1 MKHCENA
8 ARGRR
13 RGFTVAE
20 VVIAMLLMSFLVVLA
35 VSLINL
41 ASVGVVGTEIQTTI
55 VREDSAFAAKLN
67 EALRESTVSFTIPK
81 ESFNDTSKLTANWNY
96 LGLMDDV
103 HIPKS
108 CSRTGS
114 EIDSAQALVYIE
126 YAGKTAPS
134 SVPKDCNL
142 LSNSDGYFYQKIL
155 GHAFT
160 DVNGIN
166 HAYSLVFK
174 PTDPTNTA
182 AQTIKYDFSS
192 EVTYASGVPVGTGK
206 DVEID
211 TMLNCLNAIQ
221 VVYKGSDS
229 NPSVALAF
237 RSDFMP
243 TWASSQTV
251 KTPTKTTVVMIL
263 DTSISMWD
271 NKISGRRRLDVLKE
285 RTVELIRELSK
296 EKMVNIIVVPFA
308 HYAGDRNSLGKYT
321 YKAEDDMNVLIGKI
335 NRLKA
340 AGSTNLGDGMRVAY
354 HELGKMKKEDIG
366 SVVLVMMTDG
376 GMNMYTY
383 DTKTKAK
390 DFYFGSGFCKK
401 KKTKND
407 KFTYSDILKPG
418 NRTRARE
425 YARDMGKK
433 WTSGFTLSKTY
444 LISLDN
450 GMTQEDKDVLT
461 GVFKEEVIDIKSLA
475 EFKKVFEQIG
485 TDIAEV
491 MWAFE
496 GPKL

>member
-20 VVIAMLLMSFLVVLA
+20 VAIAMLLMSFLVVLA
-35 VSLINL
+35 ASLINL

-126 YAGKTAPS
+126 YAGETAPS

-263 DTSISMWD
+263 DTSSSMWN
-271 NKISGRRRLDVLKE
+271 NKISGRRRIDVLKE

-308 HYAGDRNSLGKYT
+308 HTAGYKNSWGKYT
-321 YKAEDDMNVLIGKI
+321 YKAEDDMNVLIGRI
-335 NRLKA
+335 NRLKTG
-340 AGSTNLGDGMRVAY
+340 GSTNLGDGMRYAY

-376 GMNMYTY
+376 AMNMCSYT
-383 DTKTKAK
+383 KEKGGG
-390 DFYFGSGFCKK
+390 FYFGEKFYYSN
-401 KKTKND
+401 ND
-407 KFTYSDILKPG
+407 FRRSRIYPQGERKPA
-418 NRTRARE
+418 RDYARE
-425 YARDMGKK
+425 MGKK

-450 GMTQEDKDVLT
+450 GMTQEDREVLT

>member
-263 DTSISMWD
+263 DTSSSMK
-271 NKISGRRRLDVLKE
+271 NTISGRKRIDVLKE

-296 EKMVNIIVVPFA
+296 EKMVNIIVVPFG
-308 HYAGDRNSLGKYT
+308 HYAGHKNSLGKYT
-321 YKAEDDMNVLIGKI
+321 YKAEDNMNVLIGKI
-335 NRLKA
+335 NRLKEG
-340 AGSTNLGDGMRVAY
+340 GSTNLGDGMRFAY
-354 HELGKMKKEDIG
+354 YELKNLKATGADIG

-376 GMNMYTY
+376 GMNMCSYV
-383 DTKTKAK
+383 KNGKG
-390 DFYFGSGFCKK
+390 FYEGAGIYNGRNFR
-401 KKTKND
+401 
-407 KFTYSDILKPG
+407 YSMIYPQGKQKP
-418 NRTRARE
+418 
-425 YARDMGKK
+425 ARDYAKKMGEK

-450 GMTQEDKDVLT
+450 GMTQADKDVLT

>member
-108 CSRTGS
+108 CSRTGA

-263 DTSISMWD
+263 DTSSSM
-271 NKISGRRRLDVLKE
+271 KYEISGRPRLDVLKE

-296 EKMVNIIVVPFA
+296 EKMVNIIVVPFG
-308 HYAGDRNSLGKYT
+308 HSAGFGNSWGKYT

-335 NRLKA
+335 NRLKV
-340 AGSTNLGDGMRVAY
+340 AGSTNLGDGMRFAY
-354 HELGKMKKEDIG
+354 YELKKLKGTGADIG

-376 GMNMYTY
+376 GMNMYSY
-383 DTKTKAK
+383 NTKKNGGGY
-390 DFYFGSGFCKK
+390 YFGSEFYNERNKK
-401 KKTKND
+401 
-407 KFTYSDILKPG
+407 FLVSGILKPG
-418 NRTRARE
+418 KRERARE
-425 YARDMGKK
+425 YAKMMGEK
-433 WTSGFTLSKTY
+433 WTSDFTLSKTY
-444 LISLDN
+444 LISLDD
-450 GMTQEDKDVLT
+450 GMTREDREVLT

>member
-263 DTSISMWD
+263 DTSSSM
-271 NKISGRRRLDVLKE
+271 KYEISGRPRLDVLKE

-296 EKMVNIIVVPFA
+296 EKMVNIIVVPFG
-308 HYAGDRNSLGKYT
+308 HGAGFGNSWGKYT

-335 NRLKA
+335 NKLKW

-354 HELGKMKKEDIG
+354 HELEKLKRTGADIG

-383 DTKTKAK
+383 DKETKR
-390 DFYFGSGFCKK
+390 FYFGDGIYNKNKKNAKFDVSG
-401 KKTKND
+401 
-407 KFTYSDILKPG
+407 ILKPG
-418 NRTRARE
+418 NRRRARD
-425 YARDMGKK
+425 YAREMGEK

-450 GMTQEDKDVLT
+450 GMTQADKDVLT

>member
-126 YAGKTAPS
+126 YAGKTAPG

-263 DTSISMWD
+263 DTSSSMK
-271 NKISGRRRLDVLKE
+271 NTISGRKRIDVLKE

-296 EKMVNIIVVPFA
+296 EKMVNIIVVPFG
-308 HYAGDRNSLGKYT
+308 HYAGHKNSLGKYT
-321 YKAEDDMNVLIGKI
+321 YKAEDNMNVLIGKI
-335 NRLKA
+335 NRLKEG
-340 AGSTNLGDGMRVAY
+340 GSTNLGDGMRYAY
-354 HELGKMKKEDIG
+354 YELKNLKGTGADIG

-383 DTKTKAK
+383 DTQTRG
-390 DFYFGSGFCKK
+390 FYFGGGICKEKK
-401 KKTKND
+401 KKSD
-407 KFTYSDILKPG
+407 KFTYSGILKPG
-418 NRTRARE
+418 NRTRAQD
-425 YARDMGKK
+425 YARDMGEK
-433 WTSGFTLSKTY
+433 WASDFTLSKTY

-450 GMTQEDKDVLT
+450 GMTQADKDVLT

>member
-81 ESFNDTSKLTANWNY
+81 KSFNDTSKLTANWNY

-263 DTSISMWD
+263 DTSSSMK
-271 NKISGRRRLDVLKE
+271 NTISGRKRIDVLKE

-296 EKMVNIIVVPFA
+296 EKMVNIIVVPFG
-308 HYAGDRNSLGKYT
+308 HYAGHKNSLGKYT
-321 YKAEDDMNVLIGKI
+321 YKAEDNMNVLIGKI
-335 NRLKA
+335 NRLKEG
-340 AGSTNLGDGMRVAY
+340 GSTNLGDGMRFAY

-383 DTKTKAK
+383 DTGTNR
-390 DFYFGSGFCKK
+390 FYFGGGICKEKK
-401 KKTKND
+401 KKND
-407 KFTYSDILKPG
+407 KFTYSDILKLG
-418 NRTRARE
+418 NRKRARD

-433 WTSGFTLSKTY
+433 WTSDFTLSKTY

-450 GMTQEDKDVLT
+450 GMTQADKDVLT

>member
-263 DTSISMWD
+263 DTSSSMSE
-271 NKISGRRRLDVLKE
+271 NQISGRERIDVLKE

-308 HYAGDRNSLGKYT
+308 HSAGHNNSWGKYT
-321 YKAEDDMNVLIGKI
+321 YKAEDDMNVLISRI
-335 NRLKA
+335 NRLKTG
-340 AGSTNLGDGMRVAY
+340 GSTNLGDGMRYAY

-376 GMNMYTY
+376 GMNMCSYT
-383 DTKTKAK
+383 KKVGGG
-390 DFYFGSGFCKK
+390 FYFGNLFYRSRDDFRLSRIYPQGER
-401 KKTKND
+401 
-407 KFTYSDILKPG
+407 KP
-418 NRTRARE
+418 
-425 YARDMGKK
+425 ARDYAKKMGEK

>member
-263 DTSISMWD
+263 DTSSSM
-271 NKISGRRRLDVLKE
+271 KYEISGRPRLDVLKE

-296 EKMVNIIVVPFA
+296 EKMVNIIVVPFG
-308 HYAGDRNSLGKYT
+308 HNAGYKNSLGKYT
-321 YKAEDDMNVLIGKI
+321 YKAEDNMNVLIGKI
-335 NRLKA
+335 NKLKW
-340 AGSTNLGDGMRVAY
+340 AGSTNLGDGMRYAY
-354 HELGKMKKEDIG
+354 YELTKLKGTGADIG

-376 GMNMYTY
+376 GMNMCSYYNEDDGGGFY
-383 DTKTKAK
+383 D
-390 DFYFGSGFCKK
+390 GSEMYNERR
-401 KKTKND
+401 KN
-407 KFTYSDILKPG
+407 FTRSDILKPG
-418 NRTRARE
+418 ERGPARE
-425 YARDMGKK
+425 YAKMMGEK

-444 LISLDN
+444 LISLNN